1 MTGPSWQRA
10 FLAVST
16 LVGEPLEV
24 AVAVLG
30 ADGVNDA
37 AGDLASTSRPE
48 RAAAVARVV
57 AGVVAEIERARLA

>member
-1 MTGPSWQRA
+1 
-10 FLAVST
+10 V
-16 LVGEPLEV
+16 
-24 AVAVLG
+24 
-30 ADGVNDA
+30 DDA